1 MQPRGE
7 SGQAEPVWGTHVSIK
22 AIYSLTLKWFVQQ
35 VFLKCLLHARPPLVA
50 RDSAGSKI
58 HTDSAL
64 ENSTL
69 MENRQSEQWYFR

>member
-1 MQPRGE
+1 MQPRVSPGRT
-7 SGQAEPVWGTHVSIK
+7 SLGNSLVSIK

-35 VFLKCLLHARPPLVA
+35 VFLRCLLHARPPLVA
-50 RDSAGSKI
+50 RDSAGNKI

-69 MENRQSEQWYFR
+69 MENRQGEQWYLR